1 MVVSKRC
8 PAGETRK
15 TRGGWKG
22 DDHVR
27 EEPASKEV
35 ASQRRP
41 RHATATQHA
50 TPAGLAPL
58 RAKPWRIEALRRLN
72 GLLTCLFYG
81 AYVLLIAVVL
91 LRGNPA
97 ALIALMA
104 VPAAGFVLLSFVRK
118 RLDRPRP
125 YETCEGVQPLIARD
139 GSGES
144 FPEPPHILGLCHCH
158 VVGGGVLGRCG
169 RSAAGRLPRG
179 GVPGAGR
186 RAFSARRGGRRANW
200 AGRGHPGRPGG
211 CGALARLR
219 VAGGTG
225 GFWPRAVPPAG
236 RSPTAASV
244 VWADFAPIS

>member
-22 DDHVR
+22 MTMCAKPPQRDC
-27 EEPASKEV
+27 ESK
-35 ASQRRP
+35 AALPCGSY
-41 RHATATQHA
+41 ATRYARWT
-50 TPAGLAPL
+50 APL

-104 VPAAGFVLLSFVRK
+104 VPAAGFVLLSLVRK

-144 FPEPPHILGLCHCH
+144 FPSRHTFSAFAIATSWAAVSWAVAAVLLLAACLVGACRVLGGVHFPRDV
-158 VVGGGVLGRCG
+158 VVGALTGL
-169 RSAAGRLPRG
+169 AAGTLA
-179 GVPGAGR
+179 VLA
-186 RAFSARRGGRRANW
+186 AA
-200 AGRGHPGRPGG
+200 
-211 CGALARLR
+211 AL
-219 VAGGTG
+219 
-225 GFWPRAVPPAG
+225 
-236 RSPTAASV
+236 
-244 VWADFAPIS
+244 

>member
-1 MVVSKRC
+1 MTMCAKPPQRDCESKAALPC
-8 PAGETRK
+8 GSYATRYARW
-15 TRGGWKG
+15 T
-22 DDHVR
+22 
-27 EEPASKEV
+27 
-35 ASQRRP
+35 
-41 RHATATQHA
+41 
-50 TPAGLAPL
+50 APL

-72 GLLTCLFYG
+72 GLLTWLFYG

-91 LRGNPA
+91 LGGNPA

-144 FPEPPHILGLCHCH
+144 FPSRHT
-158 VVGGGVLGRCG
+158 
-169 RSAAGRLPRG
+169 
-179 GVPGAGR
+179 
-186 RAFSARRGGRRANW
+186 FSAFAIATSWAAVSWAVAAVLLLAACLDNLGKGASGA